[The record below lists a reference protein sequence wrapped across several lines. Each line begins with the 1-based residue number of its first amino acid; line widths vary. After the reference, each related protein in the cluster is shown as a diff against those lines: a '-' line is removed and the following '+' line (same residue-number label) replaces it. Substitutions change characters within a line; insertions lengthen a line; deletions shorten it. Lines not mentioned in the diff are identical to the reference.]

1 MFAVQVRTKVYKC
14 LGCVVEADSRV
25 LGLPNV
31 AAAVRAALVDDSVA
45 VKDATLELLAKLI
58 NTNPAL
64 AGEYF
69 DVLVQASHVRAFL
82 MWLIWL
88 YIDGWLCTRANV
100 LHCPTAGDCFYVG
113 KWRCWRDRKRLTWL
127 LLAASMRCA
136 PCLLFCAAGPWH
148 QCAQACHQVPLGL
161 LHVPWLFVQC

>member
-1 MFAVQVRTKVYKC
+1 VFAVQVRTKVYKC

-88 YIDGWLCTRANV
+88 YIDGW
-100 LHCPTAGDCFYVG
+100 
-113 KWRCWRDRKRLTWL
+113 
-127 LLAASMRCA
+127 
-136 PCLLFCAAGPWH
+136 
-148 QCAQACHQVPLGL
+148 
-161 LHVPWLFVQC
+161 